1 MLTGRHFALI
11 ALLTL
16 WSHEGIAETSAVTTM
31 TASQMAGASFLDY
44 LSIPCPGEVFA
55 ALKKAC
61 HPNWVTL
68 ITPATAPVTTDRAQL
83 ALVVGVLAA
92 NGYIALEAQDGQ
104 QVKDVGREMMSMAKA
119 LGVSGHLMGR
129 GSSLIEFAESN
140 AWDSLA
146 DELEA
151 TESEI
156 KSSMLEQKDHD
167 LVTLSSVAGWV
178 RGLDIATRV
187 VLSSDTLQGAGVIRQ
202 ADLARHLASLLG
214 NLPERMK
221 KQELVDQAQKIL
233 DEVAGLME
241 NMGSTPETQRPV
253 LLKIHEATESLV
265 KAILLSSVN
274 PLAKSSAVKTSPT
287 STPNLISTNAQG
299 GKP

>member
-1 MLTGRHFALI
+1 MLTGRHFALLAI
-11 ALLTL
+11 LTL
-16 WSHEGIAETSAVTTM
+16 WSHEGIAETTAAATM
-31 TASQMAGASFLDY
+31 TTAQMEGASFLDS
-44 LSIPCPGEVFA
+44 LSIPCSGEVFA
-55 ALKKAC
+55 ALKKSS

-104 QVKDVGREMMSMAKA
+104 QVKDVGREMMSIAKA
-119 LGVSGHLMGR
+119 LGVSGNLMGR

-156 KSSMLEQKDHD
+156 RTSMLEQKDHD
-167 LVTLSSVAGWV
+167 LVTLSSVAAWV
-178 RGLDIATRV
+178 RGLDIATGV
-187 VLSSDTLQGAGVIRQ
+187 VLSSDTLRGAGVIRQ
-202 ADLARHLASLLG
+202 SDLARHLASLLG

-221 KQELVDQAQKIL
+221 KQELVDQAQKTL

-241 NMGSTPETQRPV
+241 NMGATPETQRPA
-253 LLKIHEATESLV
+253 LLKIHEEAELLV
-265 KAILLSSVN
+265 KAILLSPVKIQTKN
-274 PLAKSSAVKTSPT
+274 PTALPSPKTVGLATPISAPG
-287 STPNLISTNAQG
+287 N
-299 GKP
+299 KP